1 MFLREKNP
9 QWHDCF
15 NFSTRYSFDKLFID
29 RGMFVVQRG
38 QSNKEM
44 YFQSTLYSSKNT
56 VLRDFCHYSPKSKIH
71 IIVRA

>member
-9 QWHDCF
+9 QWPDCLI
-15 NFSTRYSFDKLFID
+15 SQLDIHLIKLFMG

-44 YFQSTLYSSKNT
+44 YFQSTLYS
-56 VLRDFCHYSPKSKIH
+56 
-71 IIVRA
+71 IVKTLC